1 MFYLKLKNRFLQT
14 ITDSALLKDSVRVST
29 RILDN
34 NSPSCET
41 AYPDRNLVYHRKILL
56 EADFKGFK
64 GQAVTDSP
72 CRLETKLGKIM
83 ALPLENNAERALFV
97 ATLNSAMRFLFPEIK
112 TVHCCNDKPELC
124 TKRIINHFAG
134 ALSDKKIGLIGRQ
147 PTMLNALVDSLGE
160 AQVCC
165 IEDNDDNRDDTAESG
180 TTIRQGPQAEI
191 LRLFATTDLVLTT
204 GSAVVNGTLPELL
217 TLGGQYQVPVYF
229 YGASI
234 AGTAKLM
241 DLQRF
246 CFFAT

>member
-1 MFYLKLKNRFLQT
+1 
-14 ITDSALLKDSVRVST
+14 
-29 RILDN
+29 
-34 NSPSCET
+34 
-41 AYPDRNLVYHRKILL
+41 
-56 EADFKGFK
+56 
-64 GQAVTDSP
+64 
-72 CRLETKLGKIM
+72 M

-112 TVHCCNDKPELC
+112 TVHCRNDTPSLC
-124 TKRIINHFAG
+124 TKKIINHFAG
-134 ALSDKKIGLIGRQ
+134 SLSDKKIGLIGRQ
-147 PTMLNALVDSLGE
+147 PAMLNALTYSLG
-160 AQVCC
+160 ADQVCC
-165 IEDNDDNRDDTAESG
+165 IDNDDNRDDTAESG

-191 LRLFATTDLVLTT
+191 LRLFETTDLVLTT

-217 TLGGQYQVPVYF
+217 NLGRQYQVPVYF